1 MTNRTLNQ
9 TNTFQMES
17 NKKIIVPW
25 GFTEVAE
32 NALAHAVKIAKA
44 IENDITLLHI
54 VKTDKEIDE
63 AQKKLQQI
71 AADNQTK
78 TSISTDAKV
87 LVGSIFTTIGE
98 FTKDRDDINL
108 VIMGTHGMKGMQKL
122 TGSWAL
128 KVIVS
133 SYVPFVVVQDAPQE
147 NSSFDKIV
155 FPVDF
160 KNENREKL
168 VWAIYFGKIF
178 NSKICFIK
186 QDVRDSALL
195 KKVNT
200 NLSFAKKYLTKYGVE
215 YEIADTAEGANFAQ
229 QTIDYAQKIEA
240 GLMLIMTTKDIGTLD
255 YVLGASEQ
263 YIIANTSRI
272 PVMCVN
278 PRKSNNFSLGSLY

>member
-1 MTNRTLNQ
+1 
-9 TNTFQMES
+9 MES
-17 NKKIIVPW
+17 NKKIVVPW
-25 GFTEVAE
+25 DFTEVAE

-44 IENDITLLHI
+44 INNSLVLLHI
-54 VKTDKEIDE
+54 VKAESDIDE
-63 AQKKLQQI
+63 AMQKLQPI
-71 AADNQTK
+71 AAENEKK
-78 TSISTDAKV
+78 TSLKIEAVV
-87 LVGSIFTTIGE
+87 LAGSIFTTIGE
-98 FTKDRDDINL
+98 YTKDRDDINL

-133 SYVPFVVVQDAPQE
+133 SYVPFVVVQDPPQE

-160 KNENREKL
+160 KNENRAKL

-178 NSKICFIK
+178 KSKIYFIK
-186 QDVRDSALL
+186 QAVKDSALV

-200 NLSFAKKYLTKYGVE
+200 NLSFAKKYLTKYEVE
-215 YEIADTAEGANFAQ
+215 YEMADTAEGGNFAQ
-229 QTIDYAQKIEA
+229 QTIDYAQKIDA
-240 GLMLIMTTKDIGTLD
+240 GLMMIMTTKDIGTLD

-263 YIIANTSRI
+263 YIIANTARI

-278 PRKSNNFSLGSLY
+278 PRKINNFSLGSLY

>member
-1 MTNRTLNQ
+1 
-9 TNTFQMES
+9 MES
-17 NKKIIVPW
+17 NKKIVVPW
-25 GFTEVAE
+25 DFTEVAE

-63 AQKKLQQI
+63 TQQKLQQI
-71 AADNQTK
+71 ATDNQSK
-78 TSISTDAKV
+78 TSIATDAKV

-98 FTKDRDDINL
+98 FTKDRSDINL

-133 SYVPFVVVQDAPQE
+133 STVPFVVVQDAPQE

-200 NLSFAKKYLTKYGVE
+200 NLSFAKKYLTKYEVE
-215 YEIADTAEGANFAQ
+215 YEIADTTEGGNFAQ

>member
-1 MTNRTLNQ
+1 
-9 TNTFQMES
+9 MEPV
-17 NKKIIVPW
+17 KKIIVPW
-25 GFTEVAE
+25 DFTEIAQ
-32 NALAHAVKIAKA
+32 NALAHAVKMAKVLD
-44 IENDITLLHI
+44 NTITLLHI
-54 VKTDKEIDE
+54 VKTEKEIADAQKRLDQVADE
-63 AQKKLQQI
+63 A
-71 AADNQTK
+71 NK
-78 TSISTDAKV
+78 TSGIKVEAIV

-133 SYVPFVVVQDAPQE
+133 SYAPFIVVQDPPLE
-147 NSSFDKIV
+147 NQSYSKIV

-178 NSKICFIK
+178 NAKICFIK
-186 QDVRDSALL
+186 QDVSDSMLV

-200 NLSFAKKYLTKYGVE
+200 NLSFAKKYLTKYEVE
-215 YEIADTAEGANFAQ
+215 YEIETATNGKLAE
-229 QTIDYAQKIEA
+229 QTIEYAKRIEA
-240 GLMLIMTTKDIGTLD
+240 DLMMIMTTKDIGTLD

-263 YIIANTSRI
+263 YIIANTARI
-272 PVMCVN
+272 PVMCIN
-278 PRKSNNFSLGSLY
+278 PRKGNNFSLGSLY

>member
-1 MTNRTLNQ
+1 
-9 TNTFQMES
+9 MES
-17 NKKIIVPW
+17 NKKIVVPW
-25 GFTEVAE
+25 DFTEVAE

-63 AQKKLQQI
+63 AQQKLQQI
-71 AADNQTK
+71 ATDNQSK
-78 TSISTDAKV
+78 TSIATDAKV

-98 FTKDRDDINL
+98 FTKDRSDINL

-133 SYVPFVVVQDAPQE
+133 STVPFVVVQDAPQE

-200 NLSFAKKYLTKYGVE
+200 NLSFAKKYLTKHEVE
-215 YEIADTAEGANFAQ
+215 YEIADTTEGGNFAQ

>member
-25 GFTEVAE
+25 DFTEVAE

-255 YVLGASEQ
+255 YVLGVSEQ